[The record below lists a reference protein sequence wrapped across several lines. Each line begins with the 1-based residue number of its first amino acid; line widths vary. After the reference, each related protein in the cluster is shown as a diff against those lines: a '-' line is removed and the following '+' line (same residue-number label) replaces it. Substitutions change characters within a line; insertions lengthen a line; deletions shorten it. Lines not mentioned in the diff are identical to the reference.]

1 MISNFATRR
10 ILFTFVPI
18 NFICRSL
25 YKHCY
30 KIVRFSRECN
40 VDLLDIKR
48 ITSSLNL
55 QCPVKQFES
64 RRKIMSS
71 SGSKSQEVKLVSY
84 EELNTLIH
92 DKSAILID
100 VRERK
105 ELADTGVLPNSVNIP
120 LGELEEALVN
130 TPDDKF
136 NEKYGISKPETS
148 DKLVFSCRSGKR
160 SLMATQKA
168 LAAGYCKYV

>member
-1 MISNFATRR
+1 MVENVNQCSSRR
-10 ILFTFVPI
+10 NDNTKTIASQTP
-18 NFICRSL
+18 REQRTAGSL
-25 YKHCY
+25 
-30 KIVRFSRECN
+30 
-40 VDLLDIKR
+40 R
-48 ITSSLNL
+48 IHGDQDFEKTTL
-55 QCPVKQFES
+55 CPVKQFES

-71 SGSKSQEVKLVSY
+71 SACKSQEVKLVSY

-136 NEKYGISKPETS
+136 NEKYGITKPETS